1 MVKIQREQN
10 GLLRKL
16 SPPHLALSF
25 SPTGNT
31 RYQLLCTQPLTPD
44 SWIGCYEILGWIQFS
59 LKFRKTLLH

>member
-10 GLLRKL
+10 GLLRKV
-16 SPPHLALSF
+16 SPLHLALSF

-31 RYQLLCTQPLTPD
+31 CYQLLCTQYLTPD

-59 LKFRKTLLH
+59 LKFQKTLLH